1 MQMKYLLVFIVSMTV
16 LGCTPERAGDYGQSG
31 AIRIAVLPDQS
42 RDRLSAKYSS
52 LLEYLGRA
60 TALEYELV
68 IPSDYPDLVD
78 RFNAGH
84 VDLAWFGGLTFA
96 QAHASKQAVPLAF
109 RDVDL
114 QFTSCYLAKASDTR
128 TDIRDFAGERFTF
141 GPNLSTSGHL
151 MPRYFMTEDGIV
163 PEKLF
168 TSIQHSAG
176 HDQTAIWVSTG
187 HASLGVANCIIVQ
200 SLFES
205 GVLENDKIRI
215 IATTPPYPDYVWAA
229 SPAMDEQ
236 TRNSIL
242 NALLALDATVPEH
255 RAILHTQGAN
265 SYLPA
270 GSSDFELVRMAAIQA
285 GVLTP
290 DDAE

>member
-1 MQMKYLLVFIVSMTV
+1 MKYLLVFIVSMTV
-16 LGCTPERAGDYGQSG
+16 LGCTQERAGDHGPSG

-78 RFNAGH
+78 RFNAGDI
-84 VDLAWFGGLTFA
+84 DLAWFGGLTFA
-96 QAHASKQAVPLAF
+96 QANASKQAVPVAF

-128 TDIRDFAGERFTF
+128 TDILDFAGERFTF
-141 GPNLSTSGHL
+141 GPDLSTSGHL
-151 MPRYFMTEDGIV
+151 MPRYFMTEDGID

-168 TSIQHSAG
+168 ASIQHSAG
-176 HDQTAIWVSTG
+176 HDQTAIWVSNG
-187 HASLGVANCIIVQ
+187 NVALGVANCIIVQ

-205 GVLENDKIRI
+205 GVLKDDEIQI

-229 SPAMDEQ
+229 SPSMDEQ
-236 TRNSIL
+236 TRISIL
-242 NALLALDATVPEH
+242 NALLALDATVSEH
-255 RAILHTQGAN
+255 RAILRSQGAN
-265 SYLPA
+265 AYLPA
-270 GSSDFELVRMAAIQA
+270 GSSDFEMVRMAAIQA

-290 DDAE
+290 ED